1 MPGMALYKI
10 KLLNEFEG
18 RFDAWGFSDFEKRL
32 KELRST
38 SSYQDA
44 KSIINL
50 AHREEKWPN
59 TVKQYLVTNFK
70 AHGNVSSEFSDTFRQ
85 VIASMSDAEK
95 KSLGI

>member
-1 MPGMALYKI
+1 MPDMALYKI

-18 RFDAWGFSDFEKRL
+18 RFDVWGFSDFEKRL
-32 KELRST
+32 KQLRST

-50 AHREEKWPN
+50 AHREGKWPN